1 MDVDSHHYEENSVS
15 WVAQTVSTLAE
26 VRAALWP
33 ILKPLG
39 TVYTTGAF
47 YFLVPVPPKV
57 SEYPSCTRTEQQF
70 VGIQISLQLQHILY
84 RSLRRR
90 L

>member
-1 MDVDSHHYEENSVS
+1 MDVDSQHNQENAIS
-15 WVAQTVSTLAE
+15 WVGQTVSTLAE

-33 ILKPLG
+33 ILEPLG

-57 SEYPSCTRTEQQF
+57 GLKSVHAFLESHVLVRVQF
-70 VGIQISLQLQHILY
+70 
-84 RSLRRR
+84 R
-90 L
+90 

>member
-15 WVAQTVSTLAE
+15 WVGQTVSTLTD

-33 ILKPLG
+33 ILEPLG

-57 SEYPSCTRTEQQF
+57 SEYPPCTGLAQQLM
-70 VGIQISLQLQHILY
+70 GRESHCI
-84 RSLRRR
+84 
-90 L
+90 